1 MERTEQVW
9 FKLAYSES
17 PISFRQQGATPHS
30 KNNNKKI
37 NDLFSLSRW
46 CKQKTDALQNNN
58 FGGLWNN
65 FDTFVQASDES
76 RLPGSDEL
84 SNRVMIF
91 EHIVQL
97 LSLISLSVLSALII
111 CTLIFF
117 FLSFPLI
124 CCPHSYS
131 GQCSCTLVLEES
143 ESPATLFYIGG
154 VCRWFSLTAV
164 HFSCNHPEKHSSKDK
179 GVRQLRRDK

>member
-1 MERTEQVW
+1 MHIMGEDNQSNMQEENGTEMERTEQVW

-37 NDLFSLSRW
+37 YDLFSLSRW

-65 FDTFVQASDES
+65 FDKFVQASDES

-117 FLSFPLI
+117 YHFFIISTDLLSSFLLWPMFLHTRVRRIRNFS
-124 CCPHSYS
+124 
-131 GQCSCTLVLEES
+131 TLVVFAGDL
-143 ESPATLFYIGG
+143 A
-154 VCRWFSLTAV
+154 
-164 HFSCNHPEKHSSKDK
+164 
-179 GVRQLRRDK
+179 